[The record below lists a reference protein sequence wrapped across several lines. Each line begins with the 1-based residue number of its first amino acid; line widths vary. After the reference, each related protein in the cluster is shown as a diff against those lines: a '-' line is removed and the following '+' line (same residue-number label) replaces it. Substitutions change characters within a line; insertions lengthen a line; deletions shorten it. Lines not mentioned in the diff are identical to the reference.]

1 MQLWRYGQAIE
12 RLGERYRLEG
22 SLGSGGMADVCLAWD
37 EQLQAEV
44 AIKVIKA
51 EGMEQRTLNRFLK
64 EAAQVAKWRHP
75 HILRFYGA
83 ARLELL
89 DPARGSVVPY
99 IVMEYAQSGDLYH
112 RLRKGQPYPLLDTLV
127 LFSQLCSAV
136 AYAHA
141 HGLIHRDL
149 KPQNILFRRLSDGSE
164 QALLSDFGLAVEV
177 SATHHTFAH
186 GGTLP
191 YMAPEQLRGQPI
203 PSSDLF
209 SLGVI
214 LYQLCTG
221 RLPFQRTLQDLHRPL
236 PYPPLPTVLNP
247 ELPAALDAVILRAL
261 ADEPAQRYATADDL
275 WIALKNV
282 VNTTS
287 RTTIPSATGPIPT
300 PRTTRPSPTT
310 SSPTSQ
316 STRILVPPSSQL
328 EPESA
333 ISLPPSIPDTDP
345 GASSTHIFSSPGPI
359 SDASASQIPSS
370 PGSIARTN
378 APRIPSTTGSIART
392 KASRVPSR
400 SAPDA
405 QSPRI
410 PSNPAP
416 STKARHNPTAR
427 RGQTTLTRRPSRLLI
442 PALLLLALILV
453 IVVNAQLNILPNPF
467 AIISSDSTITITPIS
482 QTITQN
488 YTLALT
494 HDPTTSP
501 DQFTSH
507 TISATANDSQTIAT
521 TGKAQTQGT
530 QAKGQLTFY
539 NSAFVTQS
547 IDAGTLITSTDG
559 VQVVT
564 DTVAQIPADDPNSG
578 IIGSIAVP
586 AHAVNV
592 GAKGN
597 IVSLDINKTCC
608 LSNPVTVKNLSAF
621 TGGQD
626 AQSYHFPTQDDI
638 DQVSH
643 SVQAN
648 VEQKARQQLQSQL
661 APTEQ
666 LAASPTCK

>member
-75 HILRFYGA
+75 HILRFYGE

-99 IVMEYAQSGDLYH
+99 IVMEYARGGDLHH

-149 KPQNILFRRLSDGSE
+149 KPQNILFRRLPDGSE

-221 RLPFQRTLQDLHRPL
+221 RLPFQRTLRDLHRSL
-236 PYPPLPTVLNP
+236 PHPPLPTTLNP
-247 ELPAALDAVILRAL
+247 ELPAVLDAIILRAL
-261 ADEPAQRYATADDL
+261 ADEPAQRYATADEL
-275 WIALKNV
+275 WLALKNV
-282 VNTTS
+282 ANPTS
-287 RTTIPSATGPIPT
+287 RTTTPYTTGPVPT
-300 PRTTRPSPTT
+300 PRPTRPVPTI

-316 STRILVPPSSQL
+316 STRILVPLQS
-328 EPESA
+328 EPAST
-333 ISLPPSIPDTDP
+333 ISPPPSIPDTDP
-345 GASSTHIFSSPGPI
+345 GARSTHIYSSPGPI

-370 PGSIARTN
+370 PGPISRAN
-378 APRIPSTTGSIART
+378 APRTPSTTDPVSRT
-392 KASRVPSR
+392 RASRVPSR
-400 SAPDA
+400 SASDA

-410 PSNPAP
+410 PANPAP
-416 STKARHNPTAR
+416 STNARHHPVPR
-427 RGQTTLTRRPSRLLI
+427 RGRAIRRPARLLI
-442 PALLLLALILV
+442 PALLLLALILA
-453 IVVNAQLNILPNPF
+453 IVVNVQLNILPNPF
-467 AIISSDSTITITPIS
+467 AVVTSSDPTITITPVS
-482 QTITQN
+482 QPITQN
-488 YTLALT
+488 YTIVLT
-494 HDPTTSP
+494 HDSTTSP

-530 QAKGQLTFY
+530 QAKGELQFL
-539 NSAFVTQS
+539 NGAFVSQTILTGSVVIGADGIQV
-547 IDAGTLITSTDG
+547 ITDENA
-559 VQVVT
+559 V
-564 DTVAQIPADDPNSG
+564 IPAANPDTRNG
-578 IIGSIAVP
+578 GRIMVA
-586 AHAVNV
+586 AHAANV
-592 GAKGN
+592 GSKGN
-597 IVSLDINKTCC
+597 ILALDINKTCC
-608 LSNPVTVKNLSAF
+608 VSDGTIFVKNLSAF

-626 AQSYHFPTQDDI
+626 AQSYHFPTQDDV
-638 DQVSH
+638 DQVSQ

-648 VEQKARQQLQSQL
+648 LEQKARQQLQSQL
-661 APTEQ
+661 ASGEQ
-666 LAASPTCK
+666 LAA